1 MLLRTQDG
9 KSWAHYLD
17 RKSNSWESSYIFW
30 CLPSIFYSPKDLNLI
45 HVIQFNTEGKRR
57 SYFHSI
63 NLRLT
68 LNISTLAHSLCDSY
82 HGHSQPQAGK
92 GEKESCNLIWQRD
105 RRGWSRLSFYR
116 ITMSS
121 NNNCLNITFKNN
133 VWNKNK
139 NIQEI
144 KVEWLLFYQS

>member
-1 MLLRTQDG
+1 MGWRTLPSRLLLCHVLCLSLRACLTFLLSSRPLLHVTQDSGWKVLSSLSRSQIKFLG
-9 KSWAHYLD
+9 KLVHILMS
-17 RKSNSWESSYIFW
+17 
-30 CLPSIFYSPKDLNLI
+30 PFYFLSPKDLNLI

-92 GEKESCNLIWQRD
+92 GEKESCNLI
-105 RRGWSRLSFYR
+105 
-116 ITMSS
+116 
-121 NNNCLNITFKNN
+121 
-133 VWNKNK
+133 
-139 NIQEI
+139 
-144 KVEWLLFYQS
+144 